1 MSGAAEAL
9 RAERRAIAAA
19 WETQVLADVPE
30 LSVLSRTMLIDHFP
44 EFIEGLAA
52 WLDGVEQEGFR
63 ALTDGHAIS
72 RQRAGIPIDVLLAE
86 YSTLRRVIIDAVGRH
101 IAPAEVAAVIASL
114 NAGMDVAMNDA
125 VRRYVLA
132 RDEVRERFV
141 AMLGHDLRDPLAV
154 VQMSAAVLAVRP
166 LPEPD
171 LAVVR
176 QIKTASD
183 RMERMITDVLD
194 FARGRLS
201 GGIPVK
207 PELADMAE
215 ICRLAV
221 EEANATGKLPIAID
235 TSGDLSGAF
244 DRDRIRQA
252 LSNLLRNAQ
261 SYGGGQIE
269 VRAWESDDRKKIFTT
284 VTNHGPMIPP
294 EQLVTLFD
302 PFKRATDAHGGGL
315 GLGLYIVSEIA
326 RAHGAVCSAQSSA
339 EATVFS
345 IEWPRIPFEDTPNR
359 PV

>member
-1 MSGAAEAL
+1 MSGVAEAL
-9 RAERRAIAAA
+9 RTERDAIAAA

-30 LSVLSRTMLIDHFP
+30 LSVLPRTMLIDHLP

-52 WLDGVEQEGFR
+52 WLEGVEQEGFR

-72 RQRAGIPIDVLLAE
+72 RQRAGIPISVLLAE
-86 YSTLRRVIIDAVGRH
+86 YSTLRRVIVDAVVRH
-101 IAPAEVAAVIASL
+101 IAPSDLAAAIASL
-114 NAGMDVAMNDA
+114 NASMDVAMNDA

-154 VQMSAAVLAVRP
+154 VVMSATVLAGRP
-166 LPEPD
+166 LAEAE
-171 LAVVR
+171 LAVVQR
-176 QIKTASD
+176 IKSASE
-183 RMERMITDVLD
+183 RMERMIADVLD

-201 GGIPVK
+201 GGIPLK
-207 PELADMAE
+207 PALADMGE

-221 EEANATGKLPIAID
+221 EEANASGSLLITLE
-235 TSGDLSGAF
+235 TSGDLAGAF
-244 DRDRIRQA
+244 DYDRIRQA

-261 SYGGGQIE
+261 SYGGGAIE
-269 VRAWESDDRKKIFTT
+269 VRAWESEDRKKIFTT

-294 EQLVTLFD
+294 EQILTLFD
-302 PFKRATDAHGGGL
+302 PFKRAAGAHGRGL

-326 RAHGAVCSAQSSA
+326 RAHGAVCSAQSSTD
-339 EATVFS
+339 ATVFS
-345 IEWPRIPFEDTPNR
+345 IEWPRIPFEETPNR